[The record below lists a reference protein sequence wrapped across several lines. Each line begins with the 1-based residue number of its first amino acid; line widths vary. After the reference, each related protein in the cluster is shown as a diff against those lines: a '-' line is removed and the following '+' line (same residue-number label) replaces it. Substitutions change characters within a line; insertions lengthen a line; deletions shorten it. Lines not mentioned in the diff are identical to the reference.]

1 MVFIEYVKET
11 WQRATI
17 QSRIRFT
24 LASIAILFL
33 LLSIGSGIWG
43 LIIMLPLKAWLF
55 ILSMVL
61 LFSGFFSIIVLC
73 VHYDEWKRS
82 RDCRSDTRYFQ

>member
-11 WQRATI
+11 WQEATI
-17 QSRIRFT
+17 QSKIGII

-33 LLSIGSGIWG
+33 LLSIGSGIWS

-61 LFSGFFSIIVLC
+61 IFSGFFSFIVFC
-73 VHYDEWKRS
+73 VHYDEWKRD
-82 RDCRSDTRYFQ
+82 RTYHCGKKN